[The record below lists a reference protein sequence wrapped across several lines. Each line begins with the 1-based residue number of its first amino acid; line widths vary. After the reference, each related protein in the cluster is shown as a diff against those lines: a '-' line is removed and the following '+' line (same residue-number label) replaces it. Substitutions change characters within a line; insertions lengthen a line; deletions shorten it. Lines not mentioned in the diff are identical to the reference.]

1 MSKSKLKDPTDTPM
15 MAQYLA
21 IKKEHP
27 DSILFYRMGDF
38 YEMFFDDAREASKV
52 LGITLTSRNKG
63 EKAIPMAGV
72 PVRAADQYLTKLIR
86 AGKRVAI
93 CEQVQDPREAK
104 GLVERQV
111 VRIVTAGTLTETE
124 ILEEREP
131 NWLLALSPFKDRMGL
146 AWLDLSTGRFLV
158 TECLPDRLED
168 ELERID
174 PAELLVPEGWARE
187 KGQEGPLFPG
197 VKGNLRQVPDY
208 DFNPEEARR
217 VLQDFFH
224 TSGLEGYGLDA
235 GMMPAAVSAAGAL
248 VRYVQET
255 QKTELG
261 HIRKV
266 EIFQRGNR
274 MTLDRATRSS
284 LELVR
289 TQRDGERK
297 TSLLGTIDKTLT
309 PMGARLLRERVLAP
323 FADMASIH
331 YIQQGIQ
338 ECLEEPTLAENL
350 HEHLTRIYDL
360 ERLSGRLSTGRAN
373 ARDLL
378 ALQQSLQH
386 LPNLVTVLEDA
397 RSEILYGLGQQL
409 DPCPDLAAK
418 IQERLVEDPPV
429 TLKEG
434 GLIKDGYDAELDEL
448 RSIGKEGKDWM
459 NRFQAEETN
468 KTGIGNLKVGY
479 NRVFG
484 YFIEIPRNTD
494 PSRIPAGYIRKQT
507 IKNAERY
514 VTPELK
520 EFETRV
526 LKSEELSRDLEYNLF
541 LELRELLADQVQRIL
556 EAASIVAEIDVVLAL
571 AAHARKHSWVR
582 PEVGEGRELLIQEG
596 RHPVLEATLREEP
609 FIPNDTDLDP
619 PSRSLIIL
627 TGPNMAGKS
636 TYIRQVALICLLAQI
651 GSFVPA
657 KSARIGLVDRIFT
670 RVGAAD
676 EISRGNS
683 TFMVEMKETANI
695 LNNATRR
702 SLVILDEVGRG
713 TSTYDGLSLA
723 WAICETL
730 HDQIGCRTLFAT
742 HYHQMT
748 EMADLLEGVHNC
760 HVAVNEWGEEIVFLH
775 QIKDGGTDKSYGIH
789 VAKLA
794 GISADILDRAN
805 EILERLEQE
814 GLALKPGMFRK
825 NPGRNM
831 RQLDLFRPPADRLLA
846 EIEQL
851 ELDNLPPVEALL
863 KLKEFKDKYT

>member
-1 MSKSKLKDPTDTPM
+1 M

-21 IKKEHP
+21 IKKDHP

-38 YEMFFDDAREASKV
+38 YEMFFDDAREASQV

-63 EKAIPMAGV
+63 ERAIPMAGV
-72 PVRAADQYLTKLIR
+72 PVRAADQYLVKLIR

-93 CEQVQDPREAK
+93 CEQVQDPKEAK
-104 GLVERQV
+104 GLVAREV

-131 NWLLALSPFKDRMGL
+131 NWLLALSPFKDRTGL

-158 TECLPDRLED
+158 TECLPNRLED

-174 PAELLVPEGWARE
+174 PAELLLPESWAQGEAVEEEIFQGLR
-187 KGQEGPLFPG
+187 
-197 VKGNLRQVPDY
+197 GNLRHVPDY
-208 DFNPEEARR
+208 DFNPDEAQR

-224 TSGLEGYGLDA
+224 TSGLEGYGLDS

-248 VRYVQET
+248 VRYIQET

-297 TSLLGTIDKTLT
+297 ASLLGTIDQTVT
-309 PMGARLLRERVLAP
+309 PMGARLLRERILAP
-323 FADMASIH
+323 FADIAAIH
-331 YIQQGIQ
+331 HIQQGIQ
-338 ECLEEPTLAENL
+338 ECLDQPSLAEVL
-350 HEHLTRIYDL
+350 HEHLTKIYDL

-386 LPNLVTVLEDA
+386 LPNLVSALTEA
-397 RSEILYGLGQQL
+397 ESEILFELGKQL

-418 IQERLVEDPPV
+418 IQERLVPDPPI

-434 GLIKDGYDAELDEL
+434 GLIRDGYDTELDEL

-459 NRFQAEETN
+459 TRFQAEEIA
-468 KTGIGNLKVGY
+468 KTRIGHLKVGY

-494 PSRIPAGYIRKQT
+494 PSQIPAGYIRKQT

-541 LELRELLADQVQRIL
+541 LGLRDLLADQIQRIL
-556 EAASIVAEIDVVLAL
+556 EAAAIVAEIDVVVAL
-571 AAHARKHSWVR
+571 ASHARKRAWVR
-582 PEVGEGRELLIQEG
+582 PEVDEERELEIEEG
-596 RHPVLEATLREEP
+596 RHPVLETTLTAEP
-609 FIPNDTDLDP
+609 FVPNDTKLSP

-657 KSARIGLVDRIFT
+657 KSAQLGLVDRIFT

-723 WAICETL
+723 WAICEAL

-760 HVAVNEWGEEIVFLH
+760 HVAVNEWGEDIVFLH
-775 QIKDGGTDKSYGIH
+775 RIQDGGTDKSYGIH

-794 GISADILDRAN
+794 GISTQILNRAN
-805 EILERLEQE
+805 EILNRLEEE

-825 NPGRNM
+825 SPKRNT
-831 RQLDLFRPPADRLLA
+831 RQLELFRPPADRLLA

-851 ELDNLPPVEALL
+851 DLDQLPPVEALL